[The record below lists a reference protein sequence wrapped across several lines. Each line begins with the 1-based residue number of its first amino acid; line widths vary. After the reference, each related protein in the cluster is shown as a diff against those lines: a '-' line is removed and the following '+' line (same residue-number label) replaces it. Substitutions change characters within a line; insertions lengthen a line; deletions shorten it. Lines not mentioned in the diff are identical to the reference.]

1 MSARGTDFCGDA
13 LVERNVTDGFSAQ
26 VVWPVSVA
34 ACDAVVEAREEGELS
49 AEAFERFEG
58 NARVIVVFNRSE
70 NVQTVRLTAP
80 DGWPDASV
88 NADFVSDGGSA
99 VLRRVGGELLTE
111 MPPLTGAVFI
121 P

>member
-58 NARVIVVFNRSE
+58 SGGFEIGSGFGGVQDWSVESEVGTDADEAFRLSVGVF
-70 NVQTVRLTAP
+70 
-80 DGWPDASV
+80 GCG
-88 NADFVSDGGSA
+88 F
-99 VLRRVGGELLTE
+99 RVGG
-111 MPPLTGAVFI
+111 A
-121 P
+121 